1 MLDPRILFLMVL
13 LVLVGV
19 VLLLFGV
26 DFSTN

>member
-13 LVLVGV
+13 LILVGV